1 MMGNFDLTIKRFDE
15 LTAEEV
21 YEILETRMAVFVVEQ
36 QCPYQDIDG
45 MDNECLHLC
54 IRKDGKLKAYLR
66 IIEKDRQQD
75 MVQIG
80 RVLTTE
86 RGEGYG
92 AEIMKAGIAAAAERM
107 SAKRIYIEAQVYAM
121 EFYEKL
127 GFKASSD
134 EFLEDGIPHI
144 QMMLEL

>member
-1 MMGNFDLTIKRFDE
+1 MDAYELYIKTFSE

-21 YEILETRMAVFVVEQ
+21 YEILENRMAVFVVEQ
-36 QCPYQDIDG
+36 KCPYQDIDG
-45 MDNECLHLC
+45 MDDGALHLC
-54 IRKDGKLKAYLR
+54 IKKDGDLKAYLR
-66 IIEKDRQQD
+66 IVEKDKEQY

-86 RGEGYG
+86 RGAGLG

-107 SAKRIYIEAQVYAM
+107 DAKKIYIEAQVYAM
-121 EFYEKL
+121 GFYEQL
-127 GFKASSD
+127 GFKAVSE

-144 QMMLEL
+144 QMILEL

>member
-1 MMGNFDLTIKRFDE
+1 MGNSELYIKTFSE
-15 LTAEEV
+15 LSAEEI

-36 QCPYQDIDG
+36 NCPYQDIDG
-45 MDNECLHLC
+45 MDAESLHLC
-54 IRKDGKLKAYLR
+54 IKKDGELKGYLR
-66 IIEKDRQQD
+66 IIEKDRNQE

-86 RGEGYG
+86 RGAGYG

-107 SAKRIYIEAQVYAM
+107 DAKRIYIEAQVYAM
-121 EFYEKL
+121 GFYEQL
-127 GFKASSD
+127 GFKASSE

>member
-1 MMGNFDLTIKRFDE
+1 MGNFDLTIKRFEE

-36 QCPYQDIDG
+36 ECPYQDIDG
-45 MDNECLHLC
+45 MDAEGLHLC
-54 IRKDGKLKAYLR
+54 IKKDGKLKAYLR
-66 IIEKDRQQD
+66 IIDKDKAQD

-86 RGEGYG
+86 RGAGFG
-92 AEIMKAGIAAAAERM
+92 AEIMKAGIKAAAENM
-107 SAKRIYIEAQVYAM
+107 SAKKIYIEAQVYAM
-121 EFYEKL
+121 GFYEQL
-127 GFKASSD
+127 GFKTSSD